1 MLRKVLLVFLTM
13 CSAVALLFI
22 ASKNAV
28 GDHVISLEE
37 PLAFRISVIMTIVL
51 FLPPLIL
58 SFFNHPLIN
67 IINLVYQSFIVLTFI
82 GLMPIG
88 FMIQNGM
95 TTTLFSF
102 IGTILSVFSIWSI
115 YKYRSTH
122 AWKTRLIKVDEWY
135 QNFMSEVAWC
145 IHSLEKRSKRTVLH
159 N

>member
-1 MLRKVLLVFLTM
+1 MIRKVLLVFLTM

-37 PLAFRISVIMTIVL
+37 PVAFRISVIMTIVL

-58 SFFNHPLIN
+58 SFFNHSLLN
-67 IINLVYQSFIVLTFI
+67 IINVVYQSFIVLTFI

-88 FMIQNGM
+88 FMIPNGT

-102 IGTILSVFSIWSI
+102 IGTTLSVFSIWSI
-115 YKYRSTH
+115 YKYRSP
-122 AWKTRLIKVDEWY
+122 
-135 QNFMSEVAWC
+135 
-145 IHSLEKRSKRTVLH
+145 RT
-159 N
+159 

>member
-22 ASKNAV
+22 ASKNAL
-28 GDHVISLEE
+28 GDHVISLEK
-37 PLAFRISVIMTIVL
+37 PVAFSISVIMTIVL

-58 SFFNHPLIN
+58 SFFNRPLIN
-67 IINLVYQSFIVLTFI
+67 IINVIYQSFIVLTFI

-88 FMIQNGM
+88 FMIPNGM

-115 YKYRSTH
+115 YKYRSP
-122 AWKTRLIKVDEWY
+122 
-135 QNFMSEVAWC
+135 
-145 IHSLEKRSKRTVLH
+145 RT
-159 N
+159 

>member
-22 ASKNAV
+22 ASKNAL

-37 PLAFRISVIMTIVL
+37 PVAFSISVIMTIIL

-58 SFFNHPLIN
+58 SFFNRPLIN
-67 IINLVYQSFIVLTFI
+67 IINVIYQSFIVLTFI

-88 FMIQNGM
+88 FMIPNGM

-115 YKYRSTH
+115 YKYRSP
-122 AWKTRLIKVDEWY
+122 
-135 QNFMSEVAWC
+135 
-145 IHSLEKRSKRTVLH
+145 RT
-159 N
+159 

>member
-1 MLRKVLLVFLTM
+1 MIRKVLLVFLTM

-22 ASKNAV
+22 ASKNAL
-28 GDHVISLEE
+28 GDHVISLEK
-37 PLAFRISVIMTIVL
+37 PVAFSISVIMTIVL

-58 SFFNHPLIN
+58 SFFNRPLIN
-67 IINLVYQSFIVLTFI
+67 IINVIYQSFIVLTFI

-88 FMIQNGM
+88 FMIPNGM

-122 AWKTRLIKVDEWY
+122 A
-135 QNFMSEVAWC
+135 
-145 IHSLEKRSKRTVLH
+145 
-159 N
+159 

>member
-22 ASKNAV
+22 ASKNAL

-37 PLAFRISVIMTIVL
+37 PVAFGISVIMTIVL

-58 SFFNHPLIN
+58 SFFNRPLIN
-67 IINLVYQSFIVLTFI
+67 IINVIYQSFIVLTFI

-88 FMIQNGM
+88 FMIPNGM

-115 YKYRSTH
+115 YKYRSP
-122 AWKTRLIKVDEWY
+122 
-135 QNFMSEVAWC
+135 
-145 IHSLEKRSKRTVLH
+145 RT
-159 N
+159 

>member
-37 PLAFRISVIMTIVL
+37 PVAFRISVIMTIVL

-67 IINLVYQSFIVLTFI
+67 IINVVYQSFIVLTFI

-102 IGTILSVFSIWSI
+102 IGMTLSVFSIWSI
-115 YKYRSTH
+115 YKYRSP
-122 AWKTRLIKVDEWY
+122 
-135 QNFMSEVAWC
+135 
-145 IHSLEKRSKRTVLH
+145 RT
-159 N
+159 

>member
-1 MLRKVLLVFLTM
+1 MLKKVLLVFLTM

-37 PLAFRISVIMTIVL
+37 PVAFRISVIMTIVL

-67 IINLVYQSFIVLTFI
+67 IINVVYQSFIVLTFI

-122 AWKTRLIKVDEWY
+122 A
-135 QNFMSEVAWC
+135 
-145 IHSLEKRSKRTVLH
+145 
-159 N
+159 

>member
-13 CSAVALLFI
+13 CSAVTLLFI

-28 GDHVISLEE
+28 GDQVISLEE
-37 PLAFRISVIMTIVL
+37 PVAFRISVIMTIVL

-67 IINLVYQSFIVLTFI
+67 IINVVYQSFIVLTFI

-122 AWKTRLIKVDEWY
+122 A
-135 QNFMSEVAWC
+135 
-145 IHSLEKRSKRTVLH
+145 
-159 N
+159 